1 MRIKIVGKIT
11 MERILTV
18 FHDIHRRLPENVS
31 FKTAN
36 IYFNFQDEKGKN
48 WFFTHEGQIVD
59 LVMFDPDMAE
69 GIPNPPPET
78 RRKNKGTT
86 KISEIDQKPDDSD
99 QATGI
104 PPKTLH

>member
-11 MERILTV
+11 MERILAAL
-18 FHDIHRRLPENVS
+18 HDIYRRLPENVA

-36 IYFNFQDEKGKN
+36 IYINFEDEKGKN

-59 LVMFDPDMAE
+59 LVLFEPDIVE

-78 RRKNKGTT
+78 RRKSKTT
-86 KISEIDQKPDDSD
+86 AKLSEIDQKPEEPASP
-99 QATGI
+99 ATQ
-104 PPKTLH
+104 PKTLH